1 MIKLIKAQK
10 NLVDMEFIFKIRN
23 DPNVRKL
30 SYNKKKISKKDHKN
44 WFYKNEN
51 EYIFIIRYGNKSI
64 GYIRAND
71 KNKPYLSWAIMSKF
85 RGNDLGSISL
95 KMFLKKIDFK
105 TCFALV
111 DERNIPS
118 LIMVIKNNFKF
129 KSKNKRF
136 ILFQFK
142 R

>member
-1 MIKLIKAQK
+1 MERLNLVMIKLIKAQK

-23 DPNVRKL
+23 DPNVRKF
-30 SYNKKKISKKDHKN
+30 SYNKKK
-44 WFYKNEN
+44 EN
-51 EYIFIIRYGNKSI
+51 KYIFIIRYGKKSI

-71 KNKPYLSWAIMSKF
+71 KNKPYLSWAIMPKF

-95 KMFLKKIDFK
+95 KMFLKKIEFK

-129 KSKNKRF
+129 KLKNKRF